1 MDVKNFFSKKIGL
14 LLFLLSYTSLIISFF
29 LNEDGT
35 GSGARGDFEVTYGFI
50 LALQENLLAD
60 PKDWT
65 LVHTPL
71 HFIILSYI
79 SLIFKNPDNLRLLF
93 CIFSIILPFIFF
105 KIFRINKNNK
115 NLNNLLVIAS
125 CIFLLPAFRYTSI
138 WANDLITSTI
148 FFLFSIF
155 YFKKWELNQNE
166 KIDTNIF
173 LQFLFLVLAVYTRQY
188 FAVFFIYFLYRYFLV
203 LKIKSFINLFIL
215 CVISSIPV
223 FVYVYYFPEL
233 LTGQHISAKAY
244 NYFLLGNSSIMSLYI
259 YPIILINF
267 LYKKIFL
274 NLKILKYFILSTLIV
289 FFLSLNFNPIGWQGG
304 GINLIISQKIF
315 NSNIYF
321 YLSSVITFTF
331 FFYLFFEDKKNIILI
346 LLLLF
351 MFFSYQVY
359 QRYYEPM
366 FFIIFFTLFKT
377 KLVDIFTKEII
388 PCFILFI
395 YYLTYYFCAVTDILY
410 KIN

>member
-1 MDVKNFFSKKIGL
+1 
-14 LLFLLSYTSLIISFF
+14 
-29 LNEDGT
+29 
-35 GSGARGDFEVTYGFI
+35 
-50 LALQENLLAD
+50 
-60 PKDWT
+60 
-65 LVHTPL
+65 
-71 HFIILSYI
+71 
-79 SLIFKNPDNLRLLF
+79 
-93 CIFSIILPFIFF
+93 
-105 KIFRINKNNK
+105 
-115 NLNNLLVIAS
+115 
-125 CIFLLPAFRYTSI
+125 
-138 WANDLITSTI
+138 
-148 FFLFSIF
+148 
-155 YFKKWELNQNE
+155 
-166 KIDTNIF
+166 
-173 LQFLFLVLAVYTRQY
+173 
-188 FAVFFIYFLYRYFLV
+188 
-203 LKIKSFINLFIL
+203 
-215 CVISSIPV
+215 
-223 FVYVYYFPEL
+223 
-233 LTGQHISAKAY
+233 
-244 NYFLLGNSSIMSLYI
+244 MSLYI

-377 KLVDIFTKEII
+377 KLVDIFTKEIV